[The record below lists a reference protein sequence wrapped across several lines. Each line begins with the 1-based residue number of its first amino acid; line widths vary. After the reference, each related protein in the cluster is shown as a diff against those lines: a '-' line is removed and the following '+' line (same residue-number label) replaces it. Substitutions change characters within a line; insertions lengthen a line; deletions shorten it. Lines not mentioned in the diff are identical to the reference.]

1 MIDSGEHTTGISR
14 RRFAQLLAVSGSAA
28 LWPAAEL
35 RALDRPPR
43 PVPAAPPSPDDSFW
57 TLVRGQF
64 ALDDDLTFLNAANLC
79 PASRPVIET
88 LYQRARDLDRD
99 PSPDTKER
107 LIAEREE
114 TRRLLAEYLRAS
126 PEEILLTRNTSEA
139 NNIVSGGLALKAGDE
154 VVIFAD
160 NHPSNHRAWTEK
172 AKRFGFTVTVVDVA
186 SPHPGAEYYLDAF
199 RKAITPRTRL
209 IAFTHVTSTVGDV
222 FPAKELCAL
231 ARERGA
237 LSLVDGAQSFGVLDV
252 DLSQMQPDFY
262 TGSGHKWP
270 CAPRGTGVLYVRRAA
285 QATLSP
291 SIVSLY
297 PGSVGISRS
306 HEGIGQRDEPA
317 MIAFGKA
324 LRVQMTIGRPAIESH
339 ARELAQA
346 LIAGL
351 SAMNGVRV
359 WTHPDPAR
367 SAGIVAF
374 QPGSLDPRR
383 LARALY
389 ENDRIASQVRGGEDR
404 PGLRLSPHLYN
415 THADVE
421 RTLAAVRRYL
431 SSGV

>member
-1 MIDSGEHTTGISR
+1 MIDSGEHPSGISR
-14 RRFAQLLAVSGSAA
+14 RKFAQLLAVSGSAA
-28 LWPAAEL
+28 LLPAAEL
-35 RALDRPPR
+35 RALERPRLPI
-43 PVPAAPPSPDDSFW
+43 PTAPPSADDSFW

-64 ALDDDLTFLNAANLC
+64 ALDDDLTFMNAANLC
-79 PASRPVIET
+79 PSSRPVIES

-107 LIAEREE
+107 LIAQREE
-114 TRRLLAEYLRAS
+114 TRRLLAEYLRVS

-139 NNIVSGGLALKAGDE
+139 NNTVSSGLALTPGDE

-160 NHPSNHRAWTEK
+160 NHPSNHVAWRDK
-172 AKRFGFTVTVVDVA
+172 AKRFGFTVTVVNAV
-186 SPHPGAEYYLDAF
+186 SPHPGPEHYLDQF

-209 IAFTHVTSTVGDV
+209 VAFTHVTSTVGDV
-222 FPAKELCAL
+222 FPARELCAL

-237 LSLVDGAQSFGVLDV
+237 LSLVDGAQTFGVLDV

-270 CAPRGTGVLYVRRAA
+270 CAPRGTGVLYVRRTAHAA
-285 QATLSP
+285 LSP
-291 SIVSLY
+291 SIISLY

-317 MIAFGKA
+317 MIAFGQA
-324 LRVQMTIGRPAIESH
+324 LRVQLTIGRPAIESH

-351 SAMNGVRV
+351 SSMDGVKV
-359 WTHPDPAR
+359 WTHPEPAR
-367 SAGIVAF
+367 SASIVAF
-374 QPGSLDPRR
+374 QPGSLDPRK

-389 ENDRIASQVRGGEDR
+389 QNDRITSQVRGGEDR

-421 RTLAAVRRYL
+421 RTLGAVRRYL
-431 SSGV
+431 ASGV

>member
-1 MIDSGEHTTGISR
+1 MIDSGESMSGISR
-14 RRFAQLLAVSGSAA
+14 RRFAELLAAGGSAA
-28 LWPAAEL
+28 LL
-35 RALDRPPR
+35 
-43 PVPAAPPSPDDSFW
+43 PVPSLRVLERPGRPIPTAPPSADDSFW

-64 ALDDDLTFLNAANLC
+64 ALDDDLTFMNAANLC
-79 PASRPVIET
+79 PSSRPVIET

-107 LIAEREE
+107 LIAQREE
-114 TRRLLAEYLRAS
+114 TRRLLAEFLRVS

-139 NNIVSGGLALKAGDE
+139 NNIVSSGLALKPGDD

-160 NHPSNHRAWTEK
+160 NHPSNHVAWRDK
-172 AKRFGFTVTVVDVA
+172 AKRFGFTVTVVNAVT
-186 SPHPGAEYYLDAF
+186 PHPGPEYYLDAF

-231 ARERGA
+231 AREHGA
-237 LSLVDGAQSFGVLDV
+237 LSLLDGAQTFGVLEV

-270 CAPRGTGVLYVRRAA
+270 CAPRGTGVLYVHRGA
-285 QATLSP
+285 QAALSP
-291 SIVSLY
+291 SIISLY
-297 PGSVGISRS
+297 AGTVGISRS

-317 MIAFGKA
+317 MIAFGQA
-324 LRVQMTIGRPAIESH
+324 LRLQMTIGRPAIESH
-339 ARELAQA
+339 GRELAQA

-351 SAMNGVRV
+351 SPMGGVKL

-367 SAGIVAF
+367 SATIVAF
-374 QPGSLDPRR
+374 QPGSLEPRK

-389 ENDRIASQVRGGEDR
+389 QNDRITSQVRGGEDR

-421 RTLAAVRRYL
+421 RTLGAVKRYL
-431 SSGV
+431 ASGV